1 MRPALSPPP
10 SPSQGE
16 SWAQAPAPLPDVP
29 AAAPLARAELS
40 EEEKLRRRAEK
51 FGLPLDDPNKRGAA
65 AGEHH
70 EASRSAGRST
80 GGRRDGSVV
89 DKGREHGHHRDRD
102 ADKGRHADGAD
113 AGHQTHRPDVID
125 DTAPRARTGG
135 GPLASSNGP
144 SDTRE
149 ADAIYCGANTID
161 FVRGD
166 FGTFDGNK
174 IHARIVCAVPDMAQT
189 ALSNSSQLQ
198 GAIAVVKRGACTFVE
213 KALRVQEAGALAMVA
228 VNSADVLLRPADS
241 QKTGG
246 GVSIPVVGV
255 RSSDFATLA
264 IACEREQPASLTFGV
279 PLEQSMSSSDE
290 RKGPAQAHAHHE
302 RTPPESSAAAAAAA
316 AAAARTDAR
325 DGNGARKS
333 EAGVREDKDAEKRS
347 LGAAGAAKVGQKVGE
362 GEAKTL
368 TPNTKSLQ
376 QYIGAKHVGDILVQ
390 WGVIS
395 QEQVCVCTCVRAC
408 VCVC

>member
-1 MRPALSPPP
+1 MQESMGEGTESGRYDAPPASADNGPRPPCGVGMTLQEATE
-10 SPSQGE
+10 E
-16 SWAQAPAPLPDVP
+16 S
-29 AAAPLARAELS
+29 
-40 EEEKLRRRAEK
+40 
-51 FGLPLDDPNKRGAA
+51 
-65 AGEHH
+65 
-70 EASRSAGRST
+70 
-80 GGRRDGSVV
+80 GGCCVV
-89 DKGREHGHHRDRD
+89 SDQK
-102 ADKGRHADGAD
+102 
-113 AGHQTHRPDVID
+113 PDVID

-135 GPLASSNGP
+135 GHLASSNGP
-144 SDTRE
+144 SGTRE

-161 FVRGD
+161 FVRGE

-302 RTPPESSAAAAAAA
+302 RTPPESSAAAAAA
-316 AAAARTDAR
+316 RTDAR
-325 DGNGARKS
+325 DGNGVRKS

-347 LGAAGAAKVGQKVGE
+347 LAASGAARAGQKVGE